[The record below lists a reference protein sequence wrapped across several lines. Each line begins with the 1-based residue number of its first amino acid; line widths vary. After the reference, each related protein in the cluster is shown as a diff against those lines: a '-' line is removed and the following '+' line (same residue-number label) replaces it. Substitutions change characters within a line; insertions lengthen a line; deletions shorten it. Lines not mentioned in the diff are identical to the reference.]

1 MILSCSKEAISIIKT
16 NNSDFFLC
24 LNYLQSFRTKNKL
37 ELHKKTCES
46 KNVYSI
52 IMPSGDTK
60 ILEFN

>member
-1 MILSCSKEAISIIKT
+1 MTLSCSKEAISIIKT
-16 NNSDFFLC
+16 NNSDFFC
-24 LNYLQSFRTKNKL
+24 WNYLQSFRTKNKL

-46 KNVYSI
+46 KDVYSI